1 MRIWTVLSG
10 KGGAGKTTITAS
22 FAQLMKD
29 GVMADCDVD
38 AADLSLILQGREERR
53 ETFYSGKTASIDQDK
68 CTACGFCFDNCRFD
82 SIREKDGHY
91 TVLEETC
98 EGCGVCFDHC
108 PEKAVRFLDNDS
120 GICFYSKTE
129 FGPLIHAMLHPGGDN
144 SGKLVSRVK
153 ELAGEIGSEM
163 GLERILI
170 DGPPGIGCPVLAS
183 LNESEQVLIITEP
196 TPSGLH
202 DMERLSKVLKHF
214 GIAGS
219 LCVNKADINPELSG
233 RIKDMS
239 EELNLRWLGEI
250 PFDSAVPAAL
260 RNGKT
265 PLEAKIE
272 PVSQA
277 IENIWEKWNES
288 M

>member
-1 MRIWTVLSG
+1 MKIWTVLSG

-38 AADLSLILQGREERR
+38 AADLSLILHGREQKR
-53 ETFYSGKTASIDQDK
+53 EKFNSGWMAEIDQDK
-68 CTACGFCFDNCRFD
+68 CTACGLCLKNCRFD
-82 SIREKDGHY
+82 SIALDNGRYSVKQEN
-91 TVLEETC
+91 C
-98 EGCGVCFDHC
+98 EGCGVCVDHC
-108 PEKAVRFLDNDS
+108 PSAAIHFIDHDS
-120 GICFYSKTE
+120 GLCYYSETD

-153 ELAGEIGSEM
+153 ELAEEIGNKQN
-163 GLERILI
+163 LNRILI

-183 LNESEQVLIITEP
+183 MNQSEQILIVTEP

-202 DMERLSKVLKHF
+202 DMERLSRVLKHF
-214 GIAGS
+214 SIPGS
-219 LCVNKADINPELSG
+219 LCVNKADINPVLSRRIREMSAELG
-233 RIKDMS
+233 
-239 EELNLRWLGEI
+239 LRWLGNI
-250 PFDSAVPAAL
+250 PFDTRVPAAL
-260 RNGKT
+260 RLGKT
-265 PLEAKIE
+265 PLEADIQ

-277 IENIWEKWNES
+277 IKTIWEKWNEY